1 MSRSKWKQP
10 FLKVSLIKDIFF
22 KKTKKIFSK
31 SSTIPSLLLYQTV
44 QVYNGKMFKSVSIT
58 REKIGFKFGEFVNT
72 RKAKKTILLDKNNKK
87 IKKPK
92 KVVSKK

>member
-10 FLKVSLIKDIFF
+10 FIKVSVIKDIFF

-31 SSTIPSLLLYQTV
+31 ASTIPSILLYQTV
-44 QVYNGKMFKSVSIT
+44 QVYNGKVFKAITIT

-72 RKAKKTILLDKNNKK
+72 RKSKKTNLILKKNKK
-87 IKKPK
+87 IQKTKKLI
-92 KVVSKK
+92 SKK

>member
-31 SSTIPSLLLYQTV
+31 ASTIPSLLLYQTV
-44 QVYNGKMFKSVSIT
+44 QVYNGKSFKNITIT

-72 RKAKKTILLDKNNKK
+72 RKSKKANILDKK
-87 IKKPK
+87 IKKTK
-92 KVVSKK
+92 KSKK

>member
-1 MSRSKWKQP
+1 MSKSKWKQP

-44 QVYNGKMFKSVSIT
+44 QIYNGKTFKSINIT
-58 REKIGFKFGEFVNT
+58 REKIGFKFGEFVST
-72 RKAKKTILLDKNNKK
+72 RKSKKVVLLDKK
-87 IKKPK
+87 
-92 KVVSKK
+92 SKKSKKSKK

>member
-1 MSRSKWKQP
+1 MSKSKWKQP

-44 QVYNGKMFKSVSIT
+44 QIYNGKTFKSINIT
-58 REKIGFKFGEFVNT
+58 REKIGFKFGEFVST
-72 RKAKKTILLDKNNKK
+72 RKSKKVVLLDKKSKK
-87 IKKPK
+87 SKKPK
-92 KVVSKK
+92 K

>member
-31 SSTIPSLLLYQTV
+31 ASTIPSLLLYQTV
-44 QVYNGKMFKSVSIT
+44 QVYNGKSFKNITIT

-72 RKAKKTILLDKNNKK
+72 RKSKKANILDKK
-87 IKKPK
+87 IKKTK
-92 KVVSKK
+92 KSKKSKK